1 MDAVGRLL
9 LVPDSSFSKE
19 GVTMKTPTTL
29 IIMDGFGLGEPGP
42 GNAVANA
49 STPNLDRIFR
59 DCPGC
64 KLSASG
70 LDVGLPEGQM
80 GNSEVGHTNMGAG
93 RVVFQDLPHISRD
106 IESGEFF
113 QNSAYLEAV
122 SNCREWGS
130 ALHLMG
136 LLSDGGVHSH
146 ITHLF
151 ALLKMAKEQGLSKV
165 YVHCFLDGRDVPP
178 SSGKHYVEQLQ
189 AKSQQLGVGE
199 IATVM
204 GRYYAMDRDKRWD
217 RVQRAYDAI
226 ACGQG
231 PFEADA
237 AEAVQKSYDAGVTD
251 EFVEPVVC
259 AKNAQVQDNDS
270 IIFFN
275 FRPDR
280 AREITRCFV
289 DEDFTDVE
297 RKTGF
302 LSVDF
307 ICTTEY
313 DATLPNVTV
322 AYPHQKL
329 VNTFGEYISN
339 LGLTQLRIAETEKY
353 AHVTFF
359 FNGGVEQVFPGE
371 DRCLIPSPKVA
382 TYDLQP
388 EMSAYAVTEEAV
400 KRIESGAYDVI
411 ILNFAN
417 CDMVGHTGVY
427 EAACKA
433 VSTVDECVN
442 RVVEAT
448 SKMGGVSLITADHG
462 NAERMIDEDGE
473 PFTAHTTDLVPFYI
487 VGASVQLRD
496 GRLAD
501 IAPTMLDLMGLE
513 KPAEMDGQTLI
524 LN

>member
-1 MDAVGRLL
+1 
-9 LVPDSSFSKE
+9 
-19 GVTMKTPTTL
+19 MKTPTTL
-29 IIMDGFGLGEPGP
+29 IIMDGYGLPACQCKPGD
-42 GNAVANA
+42 NAIAA
-49 STPNLDRIFR
+49 AKTPNLDKILAENPCCR
-59 DCPGC
+59 
-64 KLSASG
+64 LSASG
-70 LDVGLPEGQM
+70 LDVGLPDGQM
-80 GNSEVGHTNMGAG
+80 GNSEVGHTNIGAG
-93 RVVFQDLPHISRD
+93 RVVFQDLPHISRE

-113 QNSAYLEAV
+113 QNPAYLEAM
-122 SNCREWGS
+122 SNCREWDS

-189 AKSQQLGVGE
+189 AKIQQLGVGQ

-226 ACGQG
+226 ACGEG

-259 AKNAQVQDNDS
+259 AKNAQVRDNDS

-289 DEDFTDVE
+289 DEDFTDVA

-388 EMSAYAVTEEAV
+388 EMSAYQVTEEAV

-462 NAERMIDEDGE
+462 NAERMIDDDGE
-473 PFTAHTTDLVPFYI
+473 PFTAHTTNLVPFYI
-487 VGASVQLRD
+487 VGASAQLRD

>member
-1 MDAVGRLL
+1 M
-9 LVPDSSFSKE
+9 
-19 GVTMKTPTTL
+19 
-29 IIMDGFGLGEPGP
+29 
-42 GNAVANA
+42 
-49 STPNLDRIFR
+49 
-59 DCPGC
+59 
-64 KLSASG
+64 
-70 LDVGLPEGQM
+70 
-80 GNSEVGHTNMGAG
+80 
-93 RVVFQDLPHISRD
+93 
-106 IESGEFF
+106 
-113 QNSAYLEAV
+113 
-122 SNCREWGS
+122 
-130 ALHLMG
+130 
-136 LLSDGGVHSH
+136 
-146 ITHLF
+146 
-151 ALLKMAKEQGLSKV
+151 
-165 YVHCFLDGRDVPP
+165 PP

-189 AKSQQLGVGE
+189 AKMQQLGIGQ

-226 ACGQG
+226 ACGEA
-231 PFEADA
+231 PFEEDA
-237 AEAVQKSYDAGVTD
+237 AQAVQKSYDAGVTD
-251 EFVEPVVC
+251 EFMEPVVC
-259 AKNAQVQDNDS
+259 VKDVQVQDNDS
-270 IIFFN
+270 MIFFN

-289 DEDFTDVE
+289 DEDFTDVK

-313 DATLPNVTV
+313 DATMPNVTV

-400 KRIESGAYDVI
+400 KRIESGNYDVV

-473 PFTAHTTDLVPFYI
+473 PFTAHTTNLVPFYI
-487 VGASVQLRD
+487 VGASVKLRD

>member
-1 MDAVGRLL
+1 
-9 LVPDSSFSKE
+9 
-19 GVTMKTPTTL
+19 MKTPTTL
-29 IIMDGFGLGEPGP
+29 IIMDGFGMEGP
-42 GNAVANA
+42 SAGNAVVNA
-49 STPNLDRIFR
+49 STPNLDRIFSQ
-59 DCPGC
+59 CPGSR
-64 KLSASG
+64 LSASG
-70 LDVGLPEGQM
+70 LDVGLPQGQM
-80 GNSEVGHTNMGAG
+80 GNSEVGHTNIGAG

-106 IESGEFF
+106 IETGVFF
-113 QNSAYLEAV
+113 ENPAYLEAMD
-122 SNCREWGS
+122 NCREWGS

-151 ALLKMAKEQGLSKV
+151 ALLRMAQDQGLKKV

-178 SSGKHYVEQLQ
+178 SSGKSYVEQLQ
-189 AKSQQLGVGE
+189 AKMQQLGIGQ
-199 IATVM
+199 IASVM

-217 RVQRAYDAI
+217 RLQKAYDAI
-226 ACGQG
+226 VCGQA
-231 PFEADA
+231 PFAADA
-237 AEAVQKSYDAGVTD
+237 AEAVQASYDAGVTD
-251 EFVEPVVC
+251 EFMVPVVC
-259 AKNAQVQDNDS
+259 AKDAQVRDNDS
-270 IIFFN
+270 VIFFN

-280 AREITRCFV
+280 AREITRCLV

-302 LSVDF
+302 IPVDF
-307 ICTTEY
+307 VCTTEY
-313 DATLPNVTV
+313 DATMPNVSV
-322 AYPHQKL
+322 AYPRQKL
-329 VNTFGEYISN
+329 TNIFGEYISN

-371 DRCLIPSPKVA
+371 DRCLINSPKVA

-388 EMSAYAVTEEAV
+388 EMSAFEVTEEAV
-400 KRIESGAYDVI
+400 KRILSGSYDVI

-433 VSTVDECVN
+433 VSTVDECVGK
-442 RVVEAT
+442 VVEAT

-462 NAERMIDEDGE
+462 NAERMVDTDGS
-473 PFTAHTTDLVPFYI
+473 PFTAHTTNLVPFYI
-487 VGASVQLRD
+487 VGANVTLRD
-496 GRLAD
+496 GRLCD

-524 LN
+524 AQ

>member
-1 MDAVGRLL
+1 
-9 LVPDSSFSKE
+9 
-19 GVTMKTPTTL
+19 
-29 IIMDGFGLGEPGP
+29 
-42 GNAVANA
+42 
-49 STPNLDRIFR
+49 
-59 DCPGC
+59 
-64 KLSASG
+64 
-70 LDVGLPEGQM
+70 M

-113 QNSAYLEAV
+113 KNPAYLEAM
-122 SNCREWGS
+122 SNCRECGS

-151 ALLKMAKEQGLSKV
+151 ALLKMAKEQGLEKV
-165 YVHCFLDGRDVPP
+165 YIHCFLDGRDVPP
-178 SSGKHYVEQLQ
+178 SSGKSYVEQLQ
-189 AKSQQLGVGE
+189 AEIQKLGVGQ

-217 RVQRAYDAI
+217 RVQKAYDAI
-226 ACGQG
+226 ACGEG
-231 PFEADA
+231 TFEADA

-251 EFVEPVVC
+251 EFVVPVVC
-259 AKNAQVQDNDS
+259 VKNAQVRDNDS

-280 AREITRCFV
+280 AREISRCFV
-289 DEDFTDVE
+289 DEDFTDIQ
-297 RKTGF
+297 RRTGF

-307 ICTTEY
+307 VCTTEY

-329 VNTFGEYISN
+329 VNTFGEYISK

-359 FNGGVEQVFPGE
+359 FNGGVEEVFPGE

-388 EMSAYAVTEEAV
+388 EMSAYQVTEEAV
-400 KRIESGAYDVI
+400 KRIESGAYDVV

-427 EAACKA
+427 DAACKA

-462 NAERMIDEDGE
+462 NAERMSDANGE
-473 PFTAHTTDLVPFYI
+473 PFTAHTTNLVPFYI

-513 KPAEMDGQTLI
+513 KPSEMDGKTLI
-524 LN
+524 AN

>member
-1 MDAVGRLL
+1 
-9 LVPDSSFSKE
+9 
-19 GVTMKTPTTL
+19 
-29 IIMDGFGLGEPGP
+29 MDGFGVEGP
-42 GNAVANA
+42 SAGNAVVNA
-49 STPNLDRIFR
+49 PTPNLDKFFSQ
-59 DCPGC
+59 CPHS

-70 LDVGLPEGQM
+70 LDVGLPDGQM
-80 GNSEVGHTNMGAG
+80 GNSEVGHTNIGAG

-106 IESGEFF
+106 IETGAFF
-113 QNSAYLEAV
+113 ENPAYLEAME
-122 SNCREWGS
+122 NCREWGS

-146 ITHLF
+146 ITHLY
-151 ALLKMAKEQGLSKV
+151 ALLKMAQDQGLKKV

-178 SSGKHYVEQLQ
+178 SSGKGYVEQLQ
-189 AKSQQLGVGE
+189 AKMQQLGIGQ

-217 RVQRAYDAI
+217 RLQKAYDAMV
-226 ACGQG
+226 CGQA
-231 PFEADA
+231 PFVEDA
-237 AEAVQKSYDAGVTD
+237 AEAVQASYDAGVTD
-251 EFVEPVVC
+251 EFMVPVVC
-259 AKNAQVQDNDS
+259 AKDAKLRDNDS
-270 IIFFN
+270 VVFFN

-280 AREITRCFV
+280 AREITRCLV
-289 DEDFTDVE
+289 DEDFNEVE

-302 LSVDF
+302 IPVDF

-313 DATLPNVTV
+313 DATMPNVTV
-322 AYPHQKL
+322 AYPRQKL
-329 VNTFGEYISN
+329 ANIFGEYISN

-371 DRCLIPSPKVA
+371 DRCLINSPKVA

-388 EMSAYAVTEEAV
+388 EMSAYEVTEEAV
-400 KRIESGAYDVI
+400 KRILSGSYDVI

-427 EAACKA
+427 KAACKA
-433 VSTVDECVN
+433 VSTVDECVGK
-442 RVVEAT
+442 VVEAT

-462 NAERMIDEDGE
+462 NAERMVDADGS
-473 PFTAHTTDLVPFYI
+473 PFTAHTTNLVPFCI
-487 VGASVQLRD
+487 VGANVQLRD
-496 GRLAD
+496 GRLCD

-524 LN
+524 AQ

>member
-1 MDAVGRLL
+1 MPLPSG
-9 LVPDSSFSKE
+9 FSQE
-19 GVTMKTPTTL
+19 RVSMKTPTTL
-29 IIMDGFGLGEPGP
+29 IIMDGFGLGPKYP
-42 GNAVANA
+42 GNAVEN
-49 STPNLDRIFR
+49 TPKPHLENIFKE
-59 DCPGC
+59 CPGC
-64 KLSASG
+64 RLSASG

-80 GNSEVGHTNMGAG
+80 GNSEVGHTNIGAG

-106 IESGEFF
+106 IDSGEFF
-113 QNSAYLEAV
+113 KNPAYLEAMEH
-122 SNCREWGS
+122 CREWGT

-151 ALLKMAKEQGLSKV
+151 ALVKMAKEQGLEKV

-178 SSGKHYVEQLQ
+178 SSGKSYVEQLQ
-189 AKSQQLGVGE
+189 AKLDELGTGR

-226 ACGQG
+226 ALGEG
-231 PFEADA
+231 IFEENPA
-237 AEAVQKSYDAGVTD
+237 AAVQKSYDSGVTD
-251 EFVEPVVC
+251 EFMEPVVC
-259 AKNAQVQDNDS
+259 AKGAQVRDNDS
-270 IIFFN
+270 IIFYN

-289 DEDFTDVE
+289 DEDFQDVE
-297 RKTGF
+297 RKKGF
-302 LSVDF
+302 VPVDF
-307 ICTTEY
+307 VCTTEY
-313 DATLPNVTV
+313 DATMPNVTV
-322 AYPHQKL
+322 AYPRQKL
-329 VNTFGEYISN
+329 ENIFGEYISK

-359 FNGGVEQVFPGE
+359 FNGGVETVFPGE
-371 DRCLIPSPKVA
+371 DRVLIASPKVA

-388 EMSAYAVTEEAV
+388 EMSAYQVTEEAV

-427 EAACKA
+427 EAACRA
-433 VSTVDECVN
+433 VTAVDECVG

-448 SKMGGVSLITADHG
+448 SRMGGVSLITADHG
-462 NAERMIDEDGE
+462 NAERMADEDGE
-473 PFTAHTTDLVPFYI
+473 PFTAHTTNLVPFYI
-487 VGASVQLRD
+487 VGASVRLRD

-513 KPAEMDGQTLI
+513 KPKEMDGETLI
-524 LN
+524 VN

>member
-1 MDAVGRLL
+1 MRSGSLL
-9 LVPDSSFSKE
+9 FMPLPSGFSQE
-19 GVTMKTPTTL
+19 RVSMKTPTTL
-29 IIMDGFGLGEPGP
+29 IIMDGFGLGPKYP
-42 GNAVANA
+42 GNAVEN
-49 STPNLDRIFR
+49 TPKPHLENIFKE
-59 DCPGC
+59 CPGC
-64 KLSASG
+64 RLSASG

-80 GNSEVGHTNMGAG
+80 GNSEVGHTNIGAG

-106 IESGEFF
+106 IDSGEFF
-113 QNSAYLEAV
+113 KNPAYLEAMEH
-122 SNCREWGS
+122 CREWGT

-151 ALLKMAKEQGLSKV
+151 ALVKMAKEQGLEKV

-178 SSGKHYVEQLQ
+178 SSGKSYVEQLQ
-189 AKSQQLGVGE
+189 AKLDELGTGR

-226 ACGQG
+226 ALGEG
-231 PFEADA
+231 IFEEDPA
-237 AEAVQKSYDAGVTD
+237 AAVQKSYDSGVTD
-251 EFVEPVVC
+251 EFMEPVVC
-259 AKNAQVQDNDS
+259 AKGAQVRDNDS
-270 IIFFN
+270 IIFYN

-289 DEDFTDVE
+289 DEDFQDVE
-297 RKTGF
+297 RKKGF
-302 LSVDF
+302 VPVDF
-307 ICTTEY
+307 VCTTEY
-313 DATLPNVTV
+313 DATMPNVTV
-322 AYPHQKL
+322 AYPRQKL
-329 VNTFGEYISN
+329 ENIFGEYISK

-359 FNGGVEQVFPGE
+359 FNGGVETVFPGE
-371 DRCLIPSPKVA
+371 DRVLIASPKVA

-388 EMSAYAVTEEAV
+388 EMSAYQVTEEAV

-427 EAACKA
+427 EAACRA
-433 VSTVDECVN
+433 VTAVDECVG

-448 SKMGGVSLITADHG
+448 SRMGGVSLITADHG
-462 NAERMIDEDGE
+462 NAERMADEDGE
-473 PFTAHTTDLVPFYI
+473 PFTAHTTNLVPFYI
-487 VGASVQLRD
+487 VGASVRLRD

-513 KPAEMDGQTLI
+513 KPKEMDGET
-524 LN
+524 

>member
-1 MDAVGRLL
+1 
-9 LVPDSSFSKE
+9 
-19 GVTMKTPTTL
+19 MKTPTTL
-29 IIMDGFGLGEPGP
+29 IIMDGFGLEGP
-42 GNAVANA
+42 SAGNAVVNA
-49 STPNLDRIFR
+49 PTPNLDRIFR
-59 DCPGC
+59 DFPGC
-64 KLSASG
+64 RLSASG

-113 QNSAYLEAV
+113 KNPAYLEAM
-122 SNCREWGS
+122 SNCRERGS

-151 ALLKMAKEQGLSKV
+151 ALLKMAKEQGLEKV
-165 YVHCFLDGRDVPP
+165 YIHCFLDGRDVPP
-178 SSGKHYVEQLQ
+178 SSGKSYVEQLQ
-189 AKSQQLGVGE
+189 AEIQKLGVGQ

-217 RVQRAYDAI
+217 RVQKAYDAI
-226 ACGQG
+226 ACGEG
-231 PFEADA
+231 TFEADA

-251 EFVEPVVC
+251 EFVVPVVC
-259 AKNAQVQDNDS
+259 VKNAQVRDNDS

-280 AREITRCFV
+280 AREISRCFV
-289 DEDFTDVE
+289 DEDFTDIQ
-297 RKTGF
+297 RRTGF

-307 ICTTEY
+307 VCTTEY

-329 VNTFGEYISN
+329 VNTFGEYISK

-359 FNGGVEQVFPGE
+359 FNGGVEEVFPGE

-388 EMSAYAVTEEAV
+388 EMSAYQVTEEAV
-400 KRIESGAYDVI
+400 KRIESGAYDVV

-427 EAACKA
+427 DAACKA

-462 NAERMIDEDGE
+462 NAERMSDANGE
-473 PFTAHTTDLVPFYI
+473 PFTAHTTNLVPFYI

-513 KPAEMDGQTLI
+513 KPSEMDGKTLI
-524 LN
+524 AN

>member
-1 MDAVGRLL
+1 M
-9 LVPDSSFSKE
+9 
-19 GVTMKTPTTL
+19 
-29 IIMDGFGLGEPGP
+29 
-42 GNAVANA
+42 
-49 STPNLDRIFR
+49 
-59 DCPGC
+59 
-64 KLSASG
+64 
-70 LDVGLPEGQM
+70 
-80 GNSEVGHTNMGAG
+80 
-93 RVVFQDLPHISRD
+93 
-106 IESGEFF
+106 
-113 QNSAYLEAV
+113 

-189 AKSQQLGVGE
+189 AKIQQLGVGE

-226 ACGQG
+226 ACGEG

-259 AKNAQVQDNDS
+259 AKNAQVRDNDS

-302 LSVDF
+302 LTVDF

-462 NAERMIDEDGE
+462 NAERMVDDDGE
-473 PFTAHTTDLVPFYI
+473 PFTAHTTNLVPFYI
-487 VGASVQLRD
+487 VGASAQLRD

>member
-1 MDAVGRLL
+1 
-9 LVPDSSFSKE
+9 
-19 GVTMKTPTTL
+19 
-29 IIMDGFGLGEPGP
+29 MDGFGLRQETE
-42 GNAVANA
+42 GNAIRAA
-49 STPNLDRIFR
+49 ATPRLDQFFR
-59 DCPGC
+59 EYAHTT
-64 KLSASG
+64 LRASG
-70 LDVGLPEGQM
+70 LDVGLPDGQM

-113 QNSAYLEAV
+113 KNPAYLEAM

-151 ALLKMAKEQGLSKV
+151 ALLKMAKEQGLEKV

-178 SSGKHYVEQLQ
+178 SSGKSYVEQLQ
-189 AKSQQLGVGE
+189 AEIQKLGVGQ

-217 RVQRAYDAI
+217 RVQKAYDAI
-226 ACGQG
+226 ACGEG
-231 PFEADA
+231 TFEADA

-251 EFVEPVVC
+251 EFVVPVVC
-259 AKNAQVQDNDS
+259 VKNAQVRDNDS

-280 AREITRCFV
+280 AREISRCFV
-289 DEDFTDVE
+289 DEDFTDIQ
-297 RKTGF
+297 RRTGF

-307 ICTTEY
+307 VCTTEY

-329 VNTFGEYISN
+329 VNTFGEYISK

-359 FNGGVEQVFPGE
+359 FNGGVEEVFPGE

-388 EMSAYAVTEEAV
+388 EMSAYQVTEEAV
-400 KRIESGAYDVI
+400 KRIESGAYDVV

-427 EAACKA
+427 DAACKA

-462 NAERMIDEDGE
+462 NAERMSDANGE
-473 PFTAHTTDLVPFYI
+473 PFTAHTTNLVPFYI

-513 KPAEMDGQTLI
+513 KPSEMDGKTLI
-524 LN
+524 AN

>member
-1 MDAVGRLL
+1 
-9 LVPDSSFSKE
+9 
-19 GVTMKTPTTL
+19 MKTPTTL
-29 IIMDGFGLGEPGP
+29 IIMDGFGLTEPGP

-49 STPNLDRIFR
+49 PTPNLDRIFR

-113 QNSAYLEAV
+113 QNPAYLEAM

-178 SSGKHYVEQLQ
+178 SSGKSYVEQLQ
-189 AKSQQLGVGE
+189 AKIDELGVGQ

-226 ACGQG
+226 ACGEG

-259 AKNAQVQDNDS
+259 AKNAQVRDNDS

-289 DEDFTDVE
+289 DEDFTDVA

-462 NAERMIDEDGE
+462 NAERMIDDDGE
-473 PFTAHTTDLVPFYI
+473 PFTAHTTNPVPFYI
-487 VGASVQLRD
+487 VGASAQLRD

>member
-1 MDAVGRLL
+1 
-9 LVPDSSFSKE
+9 
-19 GVTMKTPTTL
+19 MKTPTTL
-29 IIMDGFGLGEPGP
+29 IIMDGFGLTEPGP

-113 QNSAYLEAV
+113 QNPAYLEAM

-189 AKSQQLGVGE
+189 AKIQQLGVGE

-226 ACGQG
+226 ACGEG

-237 AEAVQKSYDAGVTD
+237 AEAVQKSYDAG
-251 EFVEPVVC
+251 C
-259 AKNAQVQDNDS
+259 AKNAQVRDNDS

-289 DEDFTDVE
+289 DEDFTDVA

-388 EMSAYAVTEEAV
+388 EMSAYQVTEEAV

-462 NAERMIDEDGE
+462 NAERMIDDDGE
-473 PFTAHTTDLVPFYI
+473 PFTAHTTNLVPFYI
-487 VGASVQLRD
+487 VGASAQLRD